1 MQHLYRL
8 IHANPRFHELERKR
22 ARLSWALVTIVLV
35 NTAWYIIATAFF
47 PATPETTGLLADI
60 ARFWGTPV
68 TPGGTTTW
76 GIYIGLGQTVLY
88 IALVIYYISQA
99 NGELDA
105 LKDAVIADAVR
116 AAGEQT

>member
-22 ARLSWALVTIVLV
+22 ARLSWSLAAIVLV
-35 NTAWYIIATAFF
+35 NTVWYIIATAFY
-47 PATPETTGLLADI
+47 PATPEVTGLLADI

-68 TPGGTTTW
+68 SPGGATTW
-76 GIYIGLGQTVLY
+76 GIYIGLAQIFLY
-88 IALVIYYISQA
+88 IGLVLYYISQA

-105 LKDAVIADAVR
+105 LKDAVIADAMR
-116 AAGEQT
+116 AAGEQK